1 VVLLA
6 LICTCSIIMG
16 SKPFYISNLNSFTR
30 LYCIHFYTLCI
41 NMRRFCKM
49 QDYEN
54 SNAKSLSLWPQCLL
68 HTAISSY
75 FVHAST
81 FFVHCL
87 NYQVCMDRC
96 NDTKCSILLQNW
108 RQTIRLA
115 LQTSQSLDCIV
126 NDVDRLHTTPDPDS
140 FQIFKNLTM
149 RTVPGNQEF
158 IILRHYGQL

>member
-1 VVLLA
+1 MVVGPSSLD
-6 LICTCSIIMG
+6 ICTYSIIMG

-87 NYQVCMDRC
+87 NYQVWIDVMTPSVQSYCK
-96 NDTKCSILLQNW
+96 TEG
-108 RQTIRLA
+108 RQYDWCYKRR
-115 LQTSQSLDCIV
+115 S
-126 NDVDRLHTTPDPDS
+126 H
-140 FQIFKNLTM
+140 
-149 RTVPGNQEF
+149 
-158 IILRHYGQL
+158 